1 MRRNAGT
8 KSKVSMIVYG
18 DEHDSE
24 PRSLEYP
31 ERSPFQRG
39 SQDTFLLTT
48 PFSMG
53 TIQYI
58 RIWHD
63 NAGGSWF
70 LSRIMVIDLQTDER
84 YYFICNRWLAVDEE
98 DGQVGKNLLNH
109 SSYFSSFPAIA
120 VYVRWARFL
129 LHFGWSTLTY
139 RFVYEN
145 YSNTKTCGVPFRA
158 HSYWLKSVGL
168 SLGRSRFM
176 NRFCYWPELIWELC
190 V

>member
-31 ERSPFQRG
+31 DRSPFQRG

-63 NAGGSWF
+63 NGGGSWF

-98 DGQVGKNLLNH
+98 DGQVGKNRANY
-109 SSYFSSFPAIA
+109 SIYFSCFPAIA
-120 VYVRWARFL
+120 VYVRWARFFVAFL
-129 LHFGWSTLTY
+129 LIHFY
-139 RFVYEN
+139 RF
-145 YSNTKTCGVPFRA
+145 F
-158 HSYWLKSVGL
+158 
-168 SLGRSRFM
+168 F
-176 NRFCYWPELIWELC
+176 
-190 V
+190 

>member
-1 MRRNAGT
+1 MQFANELLIVKIVPHDFLCPQVGVCPLRDNDPSDPYRYEITLWTGMRRNAGT

-31 ERSPFQRG
+31 DRSPFQRG

-63 NAGGSWF
+63 NGGGSWF

-98 DGQVGKNLLNH
+98 DGQVGKNLANY
-109 SSYFSSFPAIA
+109 SSYFSCFPAI
-120 VYVRWARFL
+120 VVDVRWARFFVTFFDDPL
-129 LHFGWSTLTY
+129 LHIRFLTL
-139 RFVYEN
+139 
-145 YSNTKTCGVPFRA
+145 
-158 HSYWLKSVGL
+158 
-168 SLGRSRFM
+168 
-176 NRFCYWPELIWELC
+176 
-190 V
+190 